1 MENSTSTPSNKN
13 HNDAKSDW
21 IYRYDPDTYVLE
33 SAYESQERYEAD
45 SLAERIAAGRENL
58 FHNYLQ
64 ENTYPND
71 ATTAMANAIT
81 KLRGLGLLPALRGND
96 NTRAACLIHALHGQ
110 GFQIEPIRQLPD
122 PKPVVHRTHHSDSRY
137 LHIHPAVGFPGVP
150 LGEKHLAVVSE
161 NGGLIKITIVDNES
175 LRPMYIKT
183 SNIEEIQELIDQ
195 LQSIVNLIKRCS
207 GQRG

>member
-81 KLRGLGLLPALRGND
+81 KLRGLGLLPR
-96 NTRAACLIHALHGQ
+96 I
-110 GFQIEPIRQLPD
+110 
-122 PKPVVHRTHHSDSRY
+122 
-137 LHIHPAVGFPGVP
+137 
-150 LGEKHLAVVSE
+150 
-161 NGGLIKITIVDNES
+161 
-175 LRPMYIKT
+175 
-183 SNIEEIQELIDQ
+183 
-195 LQSIVNLIKRCS
+195 
-207 GQRG
+207 